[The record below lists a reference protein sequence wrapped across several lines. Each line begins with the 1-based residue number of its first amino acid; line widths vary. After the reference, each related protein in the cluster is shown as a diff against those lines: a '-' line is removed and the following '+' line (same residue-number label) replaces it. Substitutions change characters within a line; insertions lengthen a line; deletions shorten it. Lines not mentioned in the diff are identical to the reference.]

1 MGPAVI
7 CIHAGYGSSG
17 QWRSLMQRLAG
28 QFRVIACDMSA
39 SGKSPATAQ
48 VGKYTLDEEVTFL
61 APVFQAAGDSFHIVG
76 HSFGG
81 AVALKAALK
90 YRERTRSL
98 TLFEPTL
105 FTLLVSNAP
114 DSSAAYEILKHRE
127 STSHL
132 ADLGQYEAA
141 AEAFVDYWFRRGAW
155 AATPEEVRTDIRSRI
170 GLVRQR
176 WDALFCDSI
185 TLADIASIA
194 IPTLYLT
201 ATDSNM
207 PTRSLSE
214 LLIGAMP
221 RVRTAELHGVGHMA
235 PLSDPDRVN
244 PLIEAFLQKQTCS

>member
-1 MGPAVI
+1 
-7 CIHAGYGSSG
+7 
-17 QWRSLMQRLAG
+17 
-28 QFRVIACDMSA
+28 MSA
-39 SGKSPATAQ
+39 SGKSPAIAQ
-48 VGKYTLDEEVTFL
+48 EGKYTLDEEVTFL
-61 APVFQAAGDSFHIVG
+61 APVFQAAGDSFHLIG

-105 FTLLVSNAP
+105 FKLLVSNAP
-114 DSSAAYEILKHRE
+114 NSSAAYEILKHRE
-127 STSHL
+127 STSGL

-141 AEAFVDYWFRRGAW
+141 AEEFVDYWFRRGAW

-176 WDALFCDSI
+176 WDALFCDSV
-185 TLADIASIA
+185 TLADIASID

-201 ATDSNM
+201 AADSNM

-214 LLIGAMP
+214 LVSHAMP
-221 RVRTAELHGVGHMA
+221 QARKAELHGVGHMA

-244 PLIEAFLQKQTCS
+244 PLIEAFLREIACL